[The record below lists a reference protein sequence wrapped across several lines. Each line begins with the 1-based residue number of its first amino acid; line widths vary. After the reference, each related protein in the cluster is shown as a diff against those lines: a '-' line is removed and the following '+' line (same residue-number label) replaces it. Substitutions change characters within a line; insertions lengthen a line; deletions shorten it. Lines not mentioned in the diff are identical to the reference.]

1 MSSSKRNSLSSQSSV
16 SSSCFKNL
24 TSCFNTK
31 NNTVDIDSNRRDK
44 NNSNSS
50 SNNNKKLAVH
60 DEANKELVNKLENDT
75 QNLIE
80 SPKKSEIAIKS
91 AMLIQRW
98 YRRYKSRIEIKKMT
112 AWNIYQSIEYSGEQD
127 HLKLFEFF
135 LTLIKNSALITLNN
149 EQSQIKKMNRNSYFS
164 QSVDEVS
171 ESLNDTTS
179 DTISNVS
186 NEANNKIIQKVFK
199 DNSNLSKGYFIS
211 FFLTSK
217 T

>member
-1 MSSSKRNSLSSQSSV
+1 
-16 SSSCFKNL
+16 
-24 TSCFNTK
+24 
-31 NNTVDIDSNRRDK
+31 VDIDSNRRDK

-60 DEANKELVNKLENDT
+60 DEANKELVTKLENDT

-149 EQSQIKKMNRNSYFS
+149 EQSQIKQMNRNSYFS
-164 QSVDEVS
+164 QSIDEVS
-171 ESLNDTTS
+171 ESLNETS
-179 DTISNVS
+179 DSNVS

-199 DNSNLSKGYFIS
+199 DKTNISKGYFIS
-211 FFLTSK
+211 FFLTTK
-217 T
+217 NLILTNLKIRTWVNA